1 MKLAGMLRLK
11 QYSDFSIR
19 RQSGMMH
26 TRNHRPRIR
35 SEKPFHTEKN
45 HLDAMTKESI
55 EQFLVFQQEERYS
68 PESLK
73 IHRGILHYLY
83 DFLPEGKKF

>member
-1 MKLAGMLRLK
+1 
-11 QYSDFSIR
+11 
-19 RQSGMMH
+19 MMH

-83 DFLPEGKKF
+83 DFLPEGKKFYKDALAEW